1 MKGGKAMKKK
11 YTFTLEPK
19 LVENLND
26 IVKAS
31 QEAGHSVSKSELVE
45 IAVFHLIKNIVAHSQ
60 EVKKGRKA

>member
-1 MKGGKAMKKK
+1 MKKK

-31 QEAGHSVSKSELVE
+31 KDAGHSVSKSELVE

-60 EVKKGRKA
+60 KETKKEEA